1 LVLAYVRQSLYH
13 PIASLTSYDEDDTI
27 VEKQYELAIV
37 KRFDF
42 ESALQRMSVVV
53 KNLKDNTFRCYVKG
67 SPEKMRDLCHPE
79 SIPDDFN

>member
-1 LVLAYVRQSLYH
+1 
-13 PIASLTSYDEDDTI
+13 
-27 VEKQYELAIV
+27 
-37 KRFDF
+37 
-42 ESALQRMSVVV
+42 MSVVV